1 MSAGFS
7 LHVGLNHVNASSYG
21 GWPGTLQA
29 CENDARAMQAIAV
42 SLGYASTILL
52 TEEATARKVIA
63 AITRSA
69 KGMQPGDAFLLTYS
83 GHGSQVP
90 DTNGD
95 EAQVDAGEVGEVADK
110 KDETWVLYDRMLIDD
125 ELWALWSLFPAKSR
139 IIVLSDSC
147 YSGTVSKAVR
157 DPWDASPARRASQF
171 ASKRMPLDVE
181 ERTYK
186 GHRRTYDAIQKRVPA
201 RDAAA
206 VLASVVLVSGCQDNQ
221 TSLDGK
227 VNSLF
232 TRRMLQVWSRGRFDG
247 SITELH
253 EKTRALMPRSQQPNL
268 YTVGKT
274 NRSMLSAPALRI

>member
-1 MSAGFS
+1 MSAGYS

-29 CENDARAMQAIAV
+29 CESDARAMQAIAT
-42 SLGYASTILL
+42 SLGYAPTILL

-63 AITRSA
+63 AITKA
-69 KGMQPGDAFLLTYS
+69 ATAMQPGDAFLLTYS

-95 EAQVDAGEVGEVADK
+95 EAQADAGEVGEVADQ

-139 IIVLSDSC
+139 IVVLSDSC
-147 YSGTVSKAVR
+147 ASGSVTKGLQE
-157 DPWDASPARRASQF
+157 PWDAPPSSAAEQF

-201 RDAAA
+201 RQSSVVA
-206 VLASVVLVSGCQDNQ
+206 ASVVLVSGCQDNQ
-221 TSLDGK
+221 LSRDGK

-232 TRRMLQVWSRGRFDG
+232 TRRLLQVWADGTFHG
-247 SITELH
+247 SIKELH
-253 EKTRALMPRSQQPNL
+253 EKTRAAMPRDQQPNL
-268 YTVGKT
+268 YTVGKA
-274 NRSMLSAPALRI
+274 NRSLLSAPALRI